1 MATTFDT
8 ESEAQATAAKLNA
21 AGTRD
26 IRYQV
31 GRYGEKWAIERQ
43 SKRTYWGW
51 DEFVTTSVPPQ
62 LERKKDPDPKVAH
75 QEKAAP
81 HKIDDEERTNAVGLF
96 NTARSYW
103 RSAESL
109 TGAALEITHPR
120 APITFLFCHALEL
133 YLKAYLR
140 GTGHS
145 VADLKQKRHRMI
157 PNRRSTQAIIRSR
170 TISPE
175 MPAEVAS
182 QPITS
187 RSQASIANHTRT
199 ISPLRQA
206 SSK

>member
-1 MATTFDT
+1 MKRWQAEVYFDGAETVVMATTFDT
-8 ESEAQATAAKLNA
+8 ESVAQATAAKLNA

-81 HKIDDEERTNAVGLF
+81 NKIDDEERTNAVGLF

-145 VADLKQKRHRMI
+145 VADLKQKGHRI
-157 PNRRSTQAIIRSR
+157 AKFCKTSDRLGIRGL
-170 TISPE
+170 
-175 MPAEVAS
+175 A
-182 QPITS
+182 
-187 RSQASIANHTRT
+187 
-199 ISPLRQA
+199 
-206 SSK
+206 